1 MPMCRI
7 ARYGI
12 GLLCWLACAGGV
24 LAQPY
29 PSAPIRLVVGYP
41 PGGANDIIARQFA
54 PRLGVELGTQVVVE
68 NKGGANAILGAEAV
82 ARATPDGYTLL
93 FAGLTSLV
101 FNTLTYPRLPYD
113 AVKDFEGIGVIA
125 SNPVVF
131 AVRPSLG
138 VGSLPELVALAKGSP
153 GKLNFAT
160 VGAGGSTRVWFELLK
175 SAAQIDLS
183 YVPYKGGAQAIT
195 DLMGNQVDGI
205 GIDLP
210 AVLGFVRDGKLRA
223 IAVTGEERHPL
234 LPEVGTAHEQG
245 LAGLT
250 AGNWYALLAPAGTPA
265 PILQR
270 LDRATRAVMAD
281 PGFAAQLLK
290 LGVQV
295 SPQALAGDYD
305 RFLRAE
311 MERWAPIV
319 RSARIQAD

>member
-1 MPMCRI
+1 
-7 ARYGI
+7 
-12 GLLCWLACAGGV
+12 
-24 LAQPY
+24 
-29 PSAPIRLVVGYP
+29 
-41 PGGANDIIARQFA
+41 
-54 PRLGVELGTQVVVE
+54 
-68 NKGGANAILGAEAV
+68 
-82 ARATPDGYTLL
+82 
-93 FAGLTSLV
+93 
-101 FNTLTYPRLPYD
+101 
-113 AVKDFEGIGVIA
+113 
-125 SNPVVF
+125 
-131 AVRPSLG
+131 
-138 VGSLPELVALAKGSP
+138 
-153 GKLNFAT
+153 
-160 VGAGGSTRVWFELLK
+160 
-175 SAAQIDLS
+175 
-183 YVPYKGGAQAIT
+183 
-195 DLMGNQVDGI
+195 MGNQVDGI